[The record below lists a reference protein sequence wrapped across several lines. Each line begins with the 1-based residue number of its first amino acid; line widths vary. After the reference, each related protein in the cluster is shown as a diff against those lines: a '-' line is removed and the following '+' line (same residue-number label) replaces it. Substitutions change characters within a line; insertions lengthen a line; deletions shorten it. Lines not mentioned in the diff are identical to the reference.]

1 MTTWC
6 FGPSKRCCVT
16 AKSERRIEVCRTGDL
31 SDNVVAL
38 TEEGV
43 PIVQDA
49 LLFVV
54 QIEPLGRDVGRL
66 GGGFREGPGCIVTG
80 EDCSGIN

>member
-1 MTTWC
+1 M
-6 FGPSKRCCVT
+6 PHRSKRCSVT
-16 AKSERRIEVCRTGDL
+16 AKSERRIDICRAGDFA
-31 SDNVVAL
+31 DDIVAL

-49 LLFVV
+49 LLFVA
-54 QIEPLGRDVGRL
+54 QIEPLGRDVGCVS
-66 GGGFREGPGCIVTG
+66 GGFREGPGCIVPG